1 MKILTFL
8 SMLLG
13 ILFIQNCSTTTE
25 PDYNLPVQI
34 TRGNDSQFSDSLK
47 TLLKEDAAILA
58 LRDLQS
64 DPATKETLV
73 FIPDNLI
80 ESYYR
85 GLVHIYN
92 AVVNPQVD
100 LVVNKYKIH
109 TFRSPETHRLI
120 VSVDTSKAWTK
131 VWRNG
136 ERLTGNP
143 QVDQLMIQYN
153 LQLSRFHSSFNFVVL
168 YAEEPLNIFALSKKF
183 GVIEGVNFSEPDGI
197 VGDGNNIESK
207 IEKTFISYA
216 FSYGWGDC
224 PAGCISRHYWEF
236 WVMFDGSVKFVK
248 SYGDPL

>member
-1 MKILTFL
+1 MKKFSSIFV
-8 SMLLG
+8 LL
-13 ILFIQNCSTTTE
+13 IVLLLQNCSTSTE
-25 PDYNLPVQI
+25 PGNNFPVEI
-34 TRGNDSQFSDSLK
+34 TKGNDSQFSDSLK
-47 TLLKEDAAILA
+47 SLLKEDAAILA

-64 DPATKETLV
+64 DPSAKETLI

-80 ESYYR
+80 ETYYR

-92 AVVNPQVD
+92 SAANPQVD
-100 LVVNKYKIH
+100 MVVNKYKIH

-131 VWRNG
+131 AWRNG

-143 QVDQLMIQYN
+143 QVDALMIQYN
-153 LQLSRFHSSFNFVVL
+153 LQLSRFHTSFNFVVL

-183 GVIEGVNFSEPDGI
+183 AAIDGVNFSEPDGV
-197 VGDGNNIESK
+197 VGDGNNIVSR
-207 IEKTFISYA
+207 IDKTFISYV

-236 WVMFDGSVKFVK
+236 WVMFDGTVKFAK